1 MTCIVG
7 LVDNG
12 KVYIGG
18 DSAAIT
24 DQAIEVRANKKIF
37 RKPGCLFGFTG
48 SFRIGQLLEHF
59 AMLPK
64 PEGELMQHMVT
75 KLVPA
80 VKDIAGDSMHEL
92 IVGCDGRLFKID
104 SDYAVAEY
112 GDYVAAGGGE
122 AYALGRLHGCSG
134 TPEERILAAL
144 EAAQAHCAGV
154 RAPFHIEV
162 V

>member
-7 LVDNG
+7 LVDKG

-18 DSAAIT
+18 DSAAI
-24 DQAIEVRANKKIF
+24 DEQAIEVRANRKVF
-37 RKPGCLFGFTG
+37 RKGDYLLGFTG
-48 SFRIGQLLEHF
+48 SFRIGQLLEHS
-59 AMLPK
+59 ATLHK

-80 VKDIAGDSMHEL
+80 VKDIAGKSMHEL

-104 SDYAVAEY
+104 SSYAVAEY

-122 AYALGRLHGCSG
+122 KYALGKLHGSKG
-134 TPEERILAAL
+134 APKTRILAAL
-144 EAAQAHCAGV
+144 DAAQAHCAGV